1 MIIRQTEII
10 VPGVKPRFTYYEIF
24 GYEIARTVR
33 LYISFKRES
42 MFSFRIILFQC
53 RLQLSK
59 FVKNNKSRFELRL
72 NIPLKSTLKRH
83 KCGSLEA
90 NLSILA

>member
-10 VPGVKPRFTYYEIF
+10 VPGVKPRFTYYGIF

-42 MFSFRIILFQC
+42 MFSFRVKLFHC
-53 RLQLSK
+53 KLQLSK
-59 FVKNNKSRFELRL
+59 FTKNDKSKYELL
-72 NIPLKSTLKRH
+72 LKIPPETNLKRH
-83 KCGSLEA
+83 KRGSLEA